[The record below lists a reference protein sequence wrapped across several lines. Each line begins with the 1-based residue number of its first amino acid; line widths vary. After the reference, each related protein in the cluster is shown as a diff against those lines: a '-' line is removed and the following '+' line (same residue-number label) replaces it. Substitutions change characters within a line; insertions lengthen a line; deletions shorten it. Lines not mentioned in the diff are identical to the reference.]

1 MAEVFLAKDVL
12 LDRPVVLKVLFP
24 EFATDPSFVER
35 FRREAQAAANLS
47 HPNIVA
53 VYDWG
58 TLNNTYFIAMEYVA
72 GRTLADFLK
81 EKGSLSTTPLRS
93 LPHLA
98 LPTTTVSYTAT
109 SSQRTF

>member
-1 MAEVFLAKDVL
+1 MSDRRLVNNRYEVERSVGRGGMAEVFLARDVL

-72 GRTLADFLK
+72 GTTLADLLK
-81 EKGSLSTTPLRS
+81 E
-93 LPHLA
+93 
-98 LPTTTVSYTAT
+98 
-109 SSQRTF
+109 